1 MSRKSMVN
9 LLEASGRVKG
19 FSRRY
24 SSFEMNSFCG
34 NCVFF
39 TCFAVF
45 TTFFGK
51 LVLHLD
57 INKRSYNH
65 VPGECGIIPNLP
77 GILSLTTSTG
87 GRLYMTTNS
96 KNGISDNTHI
106 FTFYPDNRT
115 AREIEIRGAPP
126 QRRTKP
132 GPMSVAVDS
141 NNPNIFVFNRQTGNV
156 DVFGTNELSDV
167 WEYRKSLKTEKFSG
181 ISALSASGTNSFY
194 YVKSGVWSDNFA
206 LNILERTFS
215 FPSGEVGF
223 AKGKVVQH
231 LTYLS
236 SPSGIIYD
244 SLKKTIFVTS
254 FSRESLYVLKMKKNN
269 IIASSKDYNIGCSP
283 TSIWEDFDGSFLITC
298 QPVRFRYLL
307 HVFDVTSSAPSMV
320 LRVVVPVNNET
331 ELSIT
336 QLYSNDGATISLANV
351 TVRAGRSLLI
361 SNGNKILNC
370 HL

>member
-1 MSRKSMVN
+1 
-9 LLEASGRVKG
+9 
-19 FSRRY
+19 
-24 SSFEMNSFCG
+24 
-34 NCVFF
+34 
-39 TCFAVF
+39 
-45 TTFFGK
+45 
-51 LVLHLD
+51 
-57 INKRSYNH
+57 
-65 VPGECGIIPNLP
+65 
-77 GILSLTTSTG
+77 
-87 GRLYMTTNS
+87 MTTNS

-269 IIASSKDYNIGCSP
+269 IIASSKEYNIGCSP